1 LHGARVGT
9 CFLDPELDP
18 QQIARECALGGLAQM
33 QYGRPLIRILRNR
46 RGRIAQT
53 QTEQQ

>member
-1 LHGARVGT
+1 
-9 CFLDPELDP
+9 
-18 QQIARECALGGLAQM
+18 M